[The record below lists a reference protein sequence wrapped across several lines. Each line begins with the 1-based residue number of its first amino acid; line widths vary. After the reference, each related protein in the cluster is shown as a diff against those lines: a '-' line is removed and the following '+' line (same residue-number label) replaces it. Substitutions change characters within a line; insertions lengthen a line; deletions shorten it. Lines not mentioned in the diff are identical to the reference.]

1 MKQKLYHIVIYCIIA
16 CVAMMG
22 IAVPT
27 TAMAATKKTLVI
39 DGKTRMT
46 YEGPYGKIEL
56 DGKLL
61 TNLPMP
67 ALMIDKDAQGNGSYI
82 VPVRE
87 VFEGAGA
94 NVIWDADRHYI
105 TITYNKDTITLQVGS
120 YSAYINGNES
130 KLLAA
135 PRMIAYEGDKN
146 AKVMVPVR
154 FIMEA
159 MNKDVSYNDKTQTVI
174 VKAKTNTTPSTPTTP
189 TTPTTPSD
197 SALPVS
203 TTYHA
208 TSYYHNSTLTAAL
221 VEFTNAVPSYQ
232 VMELDNPHRIVI
244 DVAGSDASAATKKI
258 GDGVVTEIRIGKQ
271 PNNVTRIVVES
282 PKKLYYKVAKVKSGK
297 TVGIRLSQTPIP
309 KESGIV
315 MIDPGHGG
323 NTGSS
328 VKVGSTTYWEDAFTL
343 SMGRKIYDS
352 LKSKGVPVYLT
363 RDSNVALDLYDRPE
377 LGNLFGASLF
387 LSVHCNKF
395 TTESANGTETLYYN
409 KSYTG
414 SISAKDY
421 AQAIQNAMVNVLGT
435 RNRGLKDGSKM
446 VVINRATMPS
456 VIAETAFISN
466 TGDRT
471 KLLSDDMQNKLSWGI
486 ADAIVT
492 LFQKAGVTISKG

>member
-1 MKQKLYHIVIYCIIA
+1 M
-16 CVAMMG
+16 
-22 IAVPT
+22 
-27 TAMAATKKTLVI
+27 
-39 DGKTRMT
+39 
-46 YEGPYGKIEL
+46 
-56 DGKLL
+56 
-61 TNLPMP
+61 
-67 ALMIDKDAQGNGSYI
+67 
-82 VPVRE
+82 
-87 VFEGAGA
+87 
-94 NVIWDADRHYI
+94 
-105 TITYNKDTITLQVGS
+105 
-120 YSAYINGNES
+120 
-130 KLLAA
+130 
-135 PRMIAYEGDKN
+135 
-146 AKVMVPVR
+146 
-154 FIMEA
+154 
-159 MNKDVSYNDKTQTVI
+159 
-174 VKAKTNTTPSTPTTP
+174 
-189 TTPTTPSD
+189 
-197 SALPVS
+197 
-203 TTYHA
+203 
-208 TSYYHNSTLTAAL
+208 
-221 VEFTNAVPSYQ
+221 EFTNAVPSYQ

-471 KLLSDDMQNKLSWGI
+471 KLLSDDMQNKLSLGI

-492 LFQKAGVTISKG
+492 LFKKAGVTISKG